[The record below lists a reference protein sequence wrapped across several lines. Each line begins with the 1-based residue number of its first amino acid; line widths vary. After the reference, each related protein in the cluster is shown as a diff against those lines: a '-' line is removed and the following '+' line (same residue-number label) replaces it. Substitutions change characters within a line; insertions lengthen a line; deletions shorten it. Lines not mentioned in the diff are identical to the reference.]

1 MDDIFDTL
9 FGIPYGGARKQ
20 DTVGSTKVG
29 DYLIV
34 TCWTVDQGYETAIS
48 KLNHDWVVVQRY
60 ATRDEAVRGHSDW
73 MSACAL
79 EPDALWSVQLDMVVN
94 L

>member
-9 FGIPYGGARKQ
+9 FGILYSGMGKQ
-20 DTVGSTKVG
+20 DTVGSTQVG
-29 DYLIV
+29 DYLID
-34 TCWTVDQGYETAIS
+34 TCWTVNQGYETAIS
-48 KLNHDWVVVQRY
+48 KLNHAWVVVQRY
-60 ATRDEAVRGHSDW
+60 ATRDEAVKGHSDW

-79 EPDALWSVQLDMVVN
+79 EPEKVWSPQLGIIVD